1 MQQRDNPFEPDQDEA
16 LFAVPGSGQNG
27 GMNDLNAPVPYMART
42 RAYYLALGYNN
53 PYEWA
58 HFEEVPFQPLT
69 QPLAGLRVTLVTT
82 AAPFQPDKGPQGPRA
97 PYNAGPKFYQVYSG
111 DTAHDHDVRVAHVAI
126 DRKHTHMEDHNSWFP
141 LPVMRRLAQ
150 SGRFVLA
157 PRFHGV
163 PTNRSQRHT
172 LEVDVPELI
181 RRCREDGV
189 DAALLVPNCPICH
202 QSLSLAARELE
213 RAGISTVGMG
223 CARDVVE
230 HCGVPRLLFSDFP
243 LGNGAGKPHD
253 SSGQQQTLELALQ
266 LLEQAREA
274 RTTWASPQVWSEDPH
289 WKLDYA
295 NPERMSEAEL
305 KAAWEEAEKIR
316 IEAKALRVQTLNR

>member
-1 MQQRDNPFEPDQDEA
+1 
-16 LFAVPGSGQNG
+16 
-27 GMNDLNAPVPYMART
+27 MNLANDAVPYMART

-58 HFEEVPFQPLT
+58 HFEEVPFQPLKQT
-69 QPLAGLRVTLVTT
+69 LADSRVTLVTT

-97 PYNAGPKFYQVYSG
+97 PYNAAPKFYQVYSG
-111 DTAHDHDVRVAHVAI
+111 DTAIDHDVRVAHVAI
-126 DRKHTHMEDHNSWFP
+126 DRKHTQMEDLNSWFP
-141 LPVMRRLAQ
+141 LPVMRRLAT
-150 SGRFVLA
+150 SGRFILS

-172 LEVDVPELI
+172 LDVDVPELI
-181 RRCREDGV
+181 RRCREDAV
-189 DAALLVPNCPICH
+189 DAAVLVPNCPICH

-213 RAGISTVGMG
+213 RAGVATVILG

-253 SSGQQQTLELALQ
+253 ADSQTQTLELALQ
-266 LLEQAREA
+266 LLEQARQA
-274 RTTWASPQVWSEDPH
+274 RTTWQSPQVWSADPA

-295 NPERMSEAEL
+295 NPDRMSQAEL
-305 KAAWEEAEKIR
+305 QAAWDEAEKVR
-316 IEAKALRVQTLNR
+316 IEAKALRQKQLNS

>member
-1 MQQRDNPFEPDQDEA
+1 MQ
-16 LFAVPGSGQNG
+16 
-27 GMNDLNAPVPYMART
+27 DLSAPIAYMART

-58 HFEEVPFQPLT
+58 HFDEVPFHPLGKPVA
-69 QPLAGLRVTLVTT
+69 QARVTLVTT
-82 AAPFQPDKGPQGPRA
+82 AAPFQSDKGPQGPRA

-111 DTAHDHDVRVAHVAI
+111 DTATDHDVRVAHVAI
-126 DRKHTHMEDHNSWFP
+126 DRKHTHMEDLNSWFP
-141 LPVMRRLAQ
+141 LPVMRQLAQ
-150 SGRFVLA
+150 EGQLVLA

-172 LEVDVPELI
+172 LDVDVPELI
-181 RRCREDGV
+181 QRCREDDV

-213 RAGISTVGMG
+213 RAGIASVVMG

-230 HCGVPRLLFSDFP
+230 HCGVPRFLFSDFP

-253 SSGQQQTLELALQ
+253 RASQRQTVEMALQ
-266 LLEQAREA
+266 LLAQAQQP
-274 RTTWASPQVWSEDPH
+274 RTTWTSPQVWSEDPS

-295 NPERMSEAEL
+295 NPERMTPEEL
-305 KAAWEEAEKIR
+305 KSAWDEAEKVR
-316 IEAKALRVQTLNR
+316 IEAKALRMQMLNT

>member
-1 MQQRDNPFEPDQDEA
+1 MQ
-16 LFAVPGSGQNG
+16 
-27 GMNDLNAPVPYMART
+27 DLSAPIAYMART

-58 HFEEVPFQPLT
+58 HFDEVPFQPLNKPVA
-69 QPLAGLRVTLVTT
+69 QSRVTLVTT

-111 DTAHDHDVRVAHVAI
+111 DTAADHDVRVAHVAI
-126 DRKHTHMEDHNSWFP
+126 DRKHTHMEDLNSWFP
-141 LPVMRRLAQ
+141 LPVMRQLAQ
-150 SGRFVLA
+150 EGQFILA

-172 LEVDVPELI
+172 LDVDVPELI
-181 RRCREDGV
+181 QRCREDHV

-213 RAGISTVGMG
+213 RAGIATVVMG

-253 SSGQQQTLELALQ
+253 RASQRQTVEIALQ
-266 LLEQAREA
+266 LLTQAQQP
-274 RTTWASPQVWSEDPH
+274 RTTWTSPQVWSEDPS

-295 NPERMSEAEL
+295 NPERMTPEEL
-305 KAAWEEAEKIR
+305 KSAWDEAEKVR
-316 IEAKALRVQTLNR
+316 IEAKALRMQMLNT

>member
-1 MQQRDNPFEPDQDEA
+1 MT
-16 LFAVPGSGQNG
+16 
-27 GMNDLNAPVPYMART
+27 DLNAPIPYMART
-42 RAYYLALGYNN
+42 RAYYLALGYDN

-58 HFEEVPFQPLT
+58 HFDEVPFSPWQR
-69 QPLAGLRVTLVTT
+69 PLAQSRITLVTT
-82 AAPFQPDKGPQGPRA
+82 AAPYQPDKGPQGPRA

-111 DTAHDHDVRVAHVAI
+111 DTALDHDVRVAHVAI
-126 DRKHTHMEDHNSWFP
+126 DRKHTHMEDPNSWFP

-150 SGRFVLA
+150 EGRFKLA
-157 PRFHGV
+157 ARFHGV

-172 LEVDVPELI
+172 LGVDVPELI
-181 RRCREDGV
+181 ARCQADEV
-189 DAALLVPNCPICH
+189 DAAVLVPNCPICH

-213 RAGISTVGMG
+213 RAGIATVIMA

-253 SSGQQQTLELALQ
+253 PDSQRLTLALALD
-266 LLEQAREA
+266 LLVQAQQP
-274 RTTWASPQVWSEDPH
+274 RTTWVSPQRWSEDPR

-295 NPERMSEAEL
+295 NPQRMSPAEL
-305 KAAWEEAEKIR
+305 KAAWDEAEKVR
-316 IEAKALRVQTLNR
+316 IEAKALRAQVLAG